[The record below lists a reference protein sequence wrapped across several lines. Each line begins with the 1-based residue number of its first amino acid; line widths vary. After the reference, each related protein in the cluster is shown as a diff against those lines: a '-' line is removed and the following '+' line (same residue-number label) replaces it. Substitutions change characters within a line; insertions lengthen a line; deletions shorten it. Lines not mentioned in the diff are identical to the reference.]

1 MVLRRRC
8 ACVFT
13 TIASTTS
20 FRCIVGAS
28 LAHHSKYS
36 SVASTSSTTPTAKK
50 KKEKKQFQ
58 RRKRK
63 ATTETK
69 TELERQKRSEVVD
82 LNLDWGDKVYR
93 GNATEYAGVKVTS
106 KLFWPI
112 PMHAL
117 VQLNPEL
124 GSVLNVSPPTE
135 EEEAEADKFLSVL
148 KKILLKNW
156 RCFQH

>member
-1 MVLRRRC
+1 M
-8 ACVFT
+8 FT

-20 FRCIVGAS
+20 FRCIVSAS

-82 LNLDWGDKVYR
+82 LNLDWGDK
-93 GNATEYAGVKVTS
+93 GTEV
-106 KLFWPI
+106 
-112 PMHAL
+112 MR
-117 VQLNPEL
+117 LNML
-124 GSVLNVSPPTE
+124 
-135 EEEAEADKFLSVL
+135 A
-148 KKILLKNW
+148 
-156 RCFQH
+156 